1 MLDPVRNQSDSQD
14 FSLRKLLTVLTA
26 TVAVLLVVGNVFVW
40 ISHGKLQIA
49 ETEKQRLVNATLA
62 FKNVRYH
69 VVQIQQFLT
78 DASAV
83 GEDDY
88 SEALTEKNAAHTEL
102 ASLLAIMPEMKLAI
116 NDADQAVDALYAT
129 GERMAN
135 AYFQQGREAGNFI
148 MKAPEDGFDAASEI
162 LADKLNQLAGKLEQQ
177 VGAASQRQN
186 QMQSQMFTV
195 SATVAGLALLLIVS
209 ANIWLTRKLFTVL
222 GGEPSYASKIAG
234 SIAKGQLDIDVA
246 TAKNDTTSL
255 LAIMKLMGQ
264 ELASHMRQ
272 INAVSKQIGQSSY
285 QISNISGGIS
295 NANRSEQARSS
306 DVKTATEQLRA
317 TTEEVERFSVEIR
330 KRTEETQSTAQ
341 KGIVAVNENLDEM
354 RRVVKEVE
362 SAEAKTLALRQ
373 ANRQIQDITT
383 TIRNITEQTNLL
395 ALNAA
400 IEAARAGEY
409 GRGFAVVAD
418 EVRKLAQNASSAT
431 AEIASIIAELTKIIE
446 DNTLAMGSIIQ
457 TTKQGMEKAEITSVV
472 INEIVGQIEENA
484 GTAQQ
489 ISKVTQ
495 YQLDNVNQLQTR
507 VQALFEALGQNES
520 KVHITR
526 TISDDLYVVTEKM
539 RTMLEHFSFNSQWA
553 AKPSANENRK
563 FPRSNH
569 YLLAHIEIDDLVLD
583 GVTADFSMSGA
594 CLRLSVPLPCPV
606 NSSIAIQLRIPYDNI
621 QQYETQLPLELACN
635 IVWYKTI
642 DGEHHYGVKF
652 NEFLPPETTQSLKT
666 CFAFFNQSATY

>member
-1 MLDPVRNQSDSQD
+1 MLDPHGNQTGSQD
-14 FSLRKLLTVLTA
+14 FSLRKLLTVLTV
-26 TVAVLLVVGNVFVW
+26 TVAALLVVGNVFVW
-40 ISHGKLQIA
+40 ITHSHLQTA
-49 ETEKQRLVNATLA
+49 ETEKQRLVNASLA
-62 FKNVRYH
+62 FKDVRYH

-78 DASAV
+78 DASVV

-88 SEALTEKNAAHTEL
+88 NEALTEKNAAHAKL
-102 ASLLAIMPEMKLAI
+102 ASLLAMMPELTLEI
-116 NDADQAVDALYAT
+116 NQADQSVGALYAT
-129 GERMAN
+129 GELMAN
-135 AYFQQGREAGNFI
+135 AYFHHGREAGNLI
-148 MKAPEDGFDAASEI
+148 MKTPEDGFDAASEI
-162 LADKLNQLAGKLEQQ
+162 LANKLNQLASKLERQ
-177 VGAASQRQN
+177 VSTASQQQN
-186 QMQSQMFTV
+186 QMQSQMFAV

-209 ANIWLTRKLFTVL
+209 TNIWLTRKLFTVL

-246 TAKNDTTSL
+246 TEKNDTTSL

-264 ELASHMRQ
+264 ELTAHMRQ

-295 NANRSEQARSS
+295 NANRSEQAQSS
-306 DVKTATEQLRA
+306 DVKAATEELRA

-330 KRTEETQSTAQ
+330 QRTQETQNTAQ
-341 KGIVAVNENLDEM
+341 RGIIAVNENLEEM
-354 RRVVKEVE
+354 HRVVNEVE
-362 SAEAKTLALRQ
+362 NAEAKTLALRQ
-373 ANRQIQDITT
+373 ANRQIQDITV

-418 EVRKLAQNASSAT
+418 EVRKLAQNASGAT
-431 AEIASIIAELTKIIE
+431 AEIASIIAELTDIIE
-446 DNTLAMGSIIQ
+446 DNTLAMGSIIR
-457 TTKQGMEKAEITSVV
+457 TTKQGMEKAEMTSLV

-489 ISKVTQ
+489 ISKITQ

-520 KVHITR
+520 KVNITQ

-539 RTMLEHFSFNSQWA
+539 RTMLEHFSFNSQWTT
-553 AKPSANENRK
+553 KPSANENRK
-563 FPRSNH
+563 FPRSDH

-594 CLRLSVPLPCPV
+594 CLRMPIALPRPV
-606 NSSIAIQLRIPYDNI
+606 NSAIAIQLRIPYDNI
-621 QQYETQLPLELACN
+621 QQYETQPPLELACS
-635 IVWYKTI
+635 IVWYKTV

>member
-1 MLDPVRNQSDSQD
+1 MLQTNGNQLRPQE
-14 FSLRKLLTVLTA
+14 FSLRKLLTLLTSA
-26 TVAVLLVVGNVFVW
+26 VALLLIIGNAFVW
-40 ISHGKLQIA
+40 ISHGELQSA
-49 ETEKQRLVNATLA
+49 EAEKQRLLNASLA

-88 SEALTEKNAAHTEL
+88 SEALTEKNAAHNEL
-102 ASLLAIMPEMKLAI
+102 ASLLAITPELKTELRE
-116 NDADQAVDALYAT
+116 ADKSVDTLYAT

-135 AYFQQGREAGNFI
+135 AYFHQGRDAGNLI
-148 MKAPEDGFDAASEI
+148 MKAPQDGFDAASET
-162 LADKLNQLAGKLEQQ
+162 LATTLNQLAGKLEQQ
-177 VGAASQRQN
+177 VRAASEQQN
-186 QMQSQMFTV
+186 TMQGQMFTV
-195 SATVAGLALLLIVS
+195 SATVAGLALLLIVF
-209 ANIWLTRKLFTVL
+209 ANLWLTRKLFSVL

-234 SIAKGQLDIDVA
+234 SIARGQLDVDVV
-246 TAKNDTTSL
+246 TAKDDTNSL
-255 LAIMKLMGQ
+255 LAIMKLMGR
-264 ELASHMRQ
+264 ELASHMRE
-272 INAVSKQIGQSSY
+272 INVVSKQIGQSSY

-306 DVKTATEQLRA
+306 EVKLATEQLRD
-317 TTEEVERFSVEIR
+317 TTEEVERYSGTIR
-330 KRTEETQSTAQ
+330 ERTLQTQNSAQ

-362 SAEAKTLALRQ
+362 SAEAKTQALRQ

-418 EVRKLAQNASSAT
+418 EVRKLAQNASGAT
-431 AEIASIIAELTKIIE
+431 AEIANIISELTKIIE
-446 DNTLAMGSIIQ
+446 ENTYAMGSIIQ

-489 ISKVTQ
+489 ISQATQ
-495 YQLDNVNQLQTR
+495 CQLDNVTQLQTR
-507 VQALFEALGQNES
+507 VEALFEALGQNES

-539 RTMLEHFSFNSQWA
+539 RTMLEHFSFNAQWKA
-553 AKPSANENRK
+553 TPAANENRK
-563 FPRSNH
+563 FPRSSH
-569 YLLAHIEIDDLVLD
+569 YLLAHIEIDDYVLD
-583 GVTADFSMSGA
+583 GVTADFSMTGA
-594 CLRLSVPLPCPV
+594 CLRLPLPLPCQV
-606 NSSIAIQLRIPYDNI
+606 NSSICIQLRIPSDNI
-621 QQYETQLPLELACN
+621 EQYEAQLPLELDCK
-635 IVWYKTI
+635 IVWHKNI

-652 NEFLPPETTQSLKT
+652 SEFLSPESTNGLKA
-666 CFAFFNQSATY
+666 CFAFFNHASTY

>member
-1 MLDPVRNQSDSQD
+1 MLDSLSNHSGPQD

-26 TVAVLLVVGNVFVW
+26 TVAVLLVVGNIFVW
-40 ISHGKLQIA
+40 ISHGKLQTA

-88 SEALTEKNAAHTEL
+88 SEALAEKNAAHAEL
-102 ASLLAIMPEMKLAI
+102 TSLLAMMPDKKPAI
-116 NDADQAVDALYAT
+116 KDADNAVSELYAT

-135 AYFQQGREAGNFI
+135 AYFQQGREAGNLI
-148 MKAPEDGFDAASEI
+148 MKAPENGFDAASEI
-162 LADKLNQLAGKLEQQ
+162 LANKLNQLAGTLEQQ
-177 VGAASQRQN
+177 ANAASQQQN
-186 QMQSQMFTV
+186 QMQNQMFTV

-209 ANIWLTRKLFTVL
+209 ANVWLTRKLFTVL

-234 SIAKGQLDIDVA
+234 SIAKGQLDINVA
-246 TAKNDTTSL
+246 TKKNDTSSL

-264 ELASHMRQ
+264 ELTSHMRE

-306 DVKTATEQLRA
+306 EVKTATEQLRT

-330 KRTEETQSTAQ
+330 HRTQETQNTAQ

-431 AEIASIIAELTKIIE
+431 AEIASIIGELTKIIE
-446 DNTLAMGSIIQ
+446 ENTHAMGSIIQ
-457 TTKQGMEKAEITSVV
+457 TTKQGMEKAETTSVV
-472 INEIVGQIEENA
+472 INEIVGQIAENA

-489 ISKVTQ
+489 ISTVTRH
-495 YQLDNVNQLQTR
+495 QLDNVNQLQAR

-539 RTMLEHFSFNSQWA
+539 RNMLEHFSFDAQWTA
-553 AKPSANENRK
+553 TPAANEHRK
-563 FPRSNH
+563 FPRSSH
-569 YLLAHIEIDDLVLD
+569 YLLAHVEIADLVLD

-594 CLRLSVPLPCPV
+594 CLRLPVALPCPL
-606 NSSIAIQLRIPYDNI
+606 NSSITIQLRIPYDNI
-621 QQYETQLPLELACN
+621 QQYESQLPLELTCTL
-635 IVWYKTI
+635 VWHKPV

-652 NEFLPPETTQSLKT
+652 NEFMSPESAQSLKA
-666 CFAFFNQSATY
+666 CFAFFNHSATY

>member
-1 MLDPVRNQSDSQD
+1 MLDPLSNHSGPQD

-26 TVAVLLVVGNVFVW
+26 TVALLLVVGNLFVW
-40 ISHGKLQIA
+40 ISHDKLQTA
-49 ETEKQRLVNATLA
+49 EAEKQRLINATLV

-88 SEALTEKNAAHTEL
+88 SEALAEKNAAHAEL
-102 ASLLAIMPEMKLAI
+102 TSLLTMMPDMKLAI
-116 NDADQAVDALYAT
+116 KDADNAVSELYAT
-129 GERMAN
+129 GERMAD
-135 AYFQQGREAGNFI
+135 AYFQQGREAGNLI
-148 MKAPEDGFDAASEI
+148 MKAPENGFDAASEI
-162 LADKLNQLAGKLEQQ
+162 LANKLNQLAGTLEQQ
-177 VGAASQRQN
+177 ANAASQQQN

-209 ANIWLTRKLFTVL
+209 ANVWLMRKLFTVL

-234 SIAKGQLDIDVA
+234 SIAKGQLDINVA
-246 TAKNDTTSL
+246 TEKNDTSSL

-264 ELASHMRQ
+264 ELTSHMRE

-306 DVKTATEQLRA
+306 DVKTATEQLRN

-330 KRTEETQSTAQ
+330 HRTQETQNTAQ

-431 AEIASIIAELTKIIE
+431 AEIASIIGELTKIIE
-446 DNTLAMGSIIQ
+446 ENTHAMGSIIQ
-457 TTKQGMEKAEITSVV
+457 TTKQGMEKAETTSIV
-472 INEIVGQIEENA
+472 INEIVDQIEENA

-489 ISKVTQ
+489 ISMVAQ
-495 YQLDNVNQLQTR
+495 HQLDNVNQLQAR

-539 RTMLEHFSFNSQWA
+539 RTMLEHFSFDAQWT
-553 AKPSANENRK
+553 AKPAANEHRK
-563 FPRSNH
+563 FPRSSH
-569 YLLAHIEIDDLVLD
+569 YLLAHIEINDLVLD

-594 CLRLSVPLPCPV
+594 CLRLPVALPCPL
-606 NSSIAIQLRIPYDNI
+606 NSSITIQLRIPYDNI
-621 QQYETQLPLELACN
+621 QQYESQLPLELTCTL
-635 IVWYKTI
+635 VWHKPV

-652 NEFLPPETTQSLKT
+652 NEFMPPETAQSLKA
-666 CFAFFNQSATY
+666 CFAFFNNSATY